1 VGPAD
6 AALSAVRLGLEPVS
20 NRQRTFAPSG
30 FFALRTPLLPHCDLT
45 AWWSDL
51 EAPRTPSESEELE
64 SAVARDRAVLGLRLR
79 AAYRRPELRDAL
91 FLASPVLEQSL
102 DGWLVGEPG
111 RQADSLEPSLTRYFV
126 RACARP
132 TPFGLFA
139 GCSTG
144 TIGPRTRL
152 ELPGRAAY
160 RRHSRLDGA
169 YLDALT
175 AALAREPALADT
187 LVFRPNTSLYR
198 VGGRVRYVQA
208 RIDRDA
214 HGGER
219 RRTHHLVAVDDS
231 KAVTRALAV
240 AESGATASDLALEL
254 TGDRITEAAARGFVA
269 ALIERQIVVPELGL
283 RATGVEPLDDVVTQL
298 RDAGAIDAAGV
309 LDRVRTELESVDRA
323 GLATETGRYRAL
335 AAQLEE
341 LPTKA
346 ALPQL
351 FQVDMT
357 KPAPAAVLGEAVV
370 AELSRGVELL
380 CGLVRPPSNDE
391 LTRFRDAFTARY
403 ERIAV
408 PLVEA
413 LDEESGI
420 GATLAAS
427 GRAAASPLLAGLPF
441 ALAGEDTRPWGRR
454 ERVLLNLLARA
465 LARGD
470 REIVL
475 DRTDLD
481 AMVEPRHPPVPDAFA
496 VMATIA
502 AASQEALDRGDFRVL
517 FQGAEG
523 PSGARLL
530 GRFLYADP
538 ELRQGVENHL
548 RAEEALRPDAVF
560 AEIVHIPRGRLGNIV
575 YRPVLRAYE
584 LPYLGRSGAPAASQ
598 LPVTDLLVSVDDG
611 EIVLRSQRLGK
622 TVVPR
627 LTTAHNFRAGSLTL
641 YRFLCLLQNQRSAP
655 AVFFDWGVLAD
666 APFLPRVRNGRLVLS
681 RASWRLRR
689 EELRRLGAAHGADLF
704 RVVRTLRAERDI
716 PRHVGLVDRDRVL
729 PVDFECVLSL
739 ESFVQLVKQ
748 RETALLAEP
757 FAEPDALCARG
768 PEGAFVHE
776 IVVPFVRT
784 APAKNGAEPASGGEP
799 SAVPATFRR
808 SLLPGSEWL
817 YAKLYAGAAGLDR
830 LLLDVVAPLV
840 HELTLAGAVDEWF
853 FLRYGDPDL
862 HLRVRFHGEP
872 EVLHAHVLPALEAA
886 AERPL
891 ADGRLRRLQLDT
903 YEREVERYGGAE
915 GLLVAERIF
924 RIDSDAVLAILALL
938 DLDDAGADERWR
950 LALLGCA
957 AMLADF
963 GIDRARRLA
972 LADSLRDALQRE
984 QQWKSELATGLGKR
998 FRRERASLESLLE
1011 SLESPSD
1018 ASNPLG
1024 PGIALIRERSARLA
1038 PLAAEL
1044 RSLEQA
1050 QRLTLPRD
1058 ALVLSY
1064 VHMHVNRAVR
1074 AGTRAHELVLYD
1086 FLARLY
1092 RTQEARAPSRDA

>member
-6 AALSAVRLGLEPVS
+6 AALPSVRSGRGRVS
-20 NRQRTFAPSG
+20 DRQRAFAPSG
-30 FFALRTPLLPHCDLT
+30 FFALRTPLLPYRDLT

-51 EAPRTPSESEELE
+51 EVPGTPSDGDELE
-64 SAVARDRAVLGLRLR
+64 CAVERDRAVLGKRLR
-79 AAYRRPELRDAL
+79 EAYRRPELRDAL

-102 DGWLVGEPG
+102 DGWLAGEPG
-111 RQADSLEPSLTRYFV
+111 GAADSLEPALSRYFV

-175 AALAREPALADT
+175 AALAREPALAGT

-219 RRTHHLVAVDDS
+219 RRTHHLVAVDES
-231 KAVTRALAV
+231 AALARALAV
-240 AESGATASDLALEL
+240 AESGATARDLVREL
-254 TGDRITEAAARGFVA
+254 TGGRVSETAARAFVA

-283 RATGVEPLDDVVTQL
+283 RATGVEPLDDVVSQL
-298 RDAGAIDAAGV
+298 HDVGAVDAAGV
-309 LDRVRTELESVDRA
+309 LDRLRTELDSVDRA
-323 GLATETGRYRAL
+323 GLATDPGRYRAL

-341 LPTKA
+341 LPARA

-357 KPAPAAVLGEAVV
+357 KPAPSACLGEAVV
-370 AELSRGVELL
+370 AELSRGAELL
-380 CGLVRPPSNDE
+380 CGLLRPPANDE
-391 LTRFRDAFTARY
+391 LARFRDAFTARY
-403 ERIAV
+403 ERRSV

-420 GATLAAS
+420 GAVLAAS

-441 ALAGEDTRPWGRR
+441 ALAGDDARPWGRR
-454 ERVLLNLLARA
+454 DRVLLTLLDRA

-475 DRTDLD
+475 DRSDVD
-481 AMVEPRHPPVPDAFA
+481 AMSDPRHRSAPDSFA
-496 VMATIA
+496 VIAAIA

-538 ELRQGVENHL
+538 ELRQGVEEHL

-560 AEIVHIPRGRLGNIV
+560 AEIVHVPRGRLGNIV

-584 LPYLGRSGAPAASQ
+584 LPYLGRSGAPAPRQ
-598 LPVTDLLVSVDDG
+598 LPVTDLLVAVEEG
-611 EIVLRSQRLGK
+611 AIVLRSQRLGK

-627 LTTAHNFRAGSLTL
+627 LTAAHDYRAGSLTL
-641 YRFLCLLQNQRSAP
+641 YRFLCLLQNECSAP
-655 AVFFDWGVLAD
+655 AIVFDWGVLAD
-666 APFLPRVRNGRLVLS
+666 APFLPRVRNGRVVLS
-681 RASWRLRR
+681 RASWRLGR
-689 EELRRLGAAHGADLF
+689 EELLRLGRAQGADLV
-704 RVVRTLRAERDI
+704 RLVRTLRAERHI

-729 PVDFECVLSL
+729 PVDLECMLSL
-739 ESFVQLVKQ
+739 ESVVPLMKR
-748 RETALLAEP
+748 RETAVLAEP
-757 FAEPDALCARG
+757 FAEPGSLCARG

-776 IVVPFVRT
+776 VVVPFVRM
-784 APAKNGAEPASGGEP
+784 APAKNGVEAAPGSP
-799 SAVPATFRR
+799 SSPVPHGFRR
-808 SLLPGSEWL
+808 RLPPGSEWL
-817 YAKLYAGAAGLDR
+817 YAKLYAGAAGLDH
-830 LLLDVVAPLV
+830 LLVDVVAPLV
-840 HELTLAGAVDEWF
+840 RELTRTGAVDEWF
-853 FLRYGDPDL
+853 FLRFGDPDL
-862 HLRVRFHGEP
+862 HLRVRFHGDP
-872 EVLHAHVLPALEAA
+872 GVLHAHVLPALLAA
-886 AERPL
+886 AEQPL

-903 YEREVERYGGAE
+903 YEREVERYGGAD

-924 RIDSDAVLAILALL
+924 RVDSDAVVALLALL
-938 DLDDAGADERWR
+938 ELDDVGADERWR

-957 AMLADF
+957 ALLADF

-972 LADSLRDALQRE
+972 LVVSLRDALQRE
-984 QQWKSELATGLGKR
+984 QRWKSELAAALGTR

-1011 SLESPSD
+1011 RLESPGGVD
-1018 ASNPLG
+1018 HPLE

-1050 QRLTLPRD
+1050 QRLTQPRD

-1092 RTQEARAPSRDA
+1092 RTQEAREPGREP